1 MITPEKNHKIIFFFW
16 KKNEAQISGFT
27 VAKNTPTP

>member
-1 MITPEKNHKIIFFFW
+1 MITPEKNHKIIFFW